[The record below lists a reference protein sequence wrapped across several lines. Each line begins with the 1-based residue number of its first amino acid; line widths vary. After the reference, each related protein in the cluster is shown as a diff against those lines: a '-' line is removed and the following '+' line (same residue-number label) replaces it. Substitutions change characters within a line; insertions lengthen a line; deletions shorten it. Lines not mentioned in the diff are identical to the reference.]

1 MYAFNQ
7 EKLISSIIPNF
18 LAGGLAI
25 QLAAVKKRLV
35 WWELSWTRNFV

>member
-7 EKLISSIIPNF
+7 EKLISLIIPNF

-25 QLAAVKKRLV
+25 QLAAVNKRLERC
-35 WWELSWTRNFV
+35 ELSWIRNFV